1 VYSSATCRR
10 AYRLAKK
17 GRGYAFADN
26 SGYASYVTIAARKR
40 VVVQRRVRVKQRTR
54 VVKRRVV
61 RQRVVRQRV
70 VRQRVVRQR
79 VVRQPQ
85 IIYVDEA
92 PRVIVRRRGSGR
104 RIIIQGG
111 MDNGGYGY
119 GSGGVAVHYG
129 PLITKQAPY

>member
-1 VYSSATCRR
+1 MQ
-10 AYRLAKK
+10 
-17 GRGYAFADN
+17 
-26 SGYASYVTIAARKR
+26 ARKR
-40 VVVQRRVRVKQRTR
+40 GVVKGGVRVRPRTR

-61 RQRVVRQRV
+61 RQSGVRQRV
-70 VRQRVVRQR
+70 VRKRFVRKSVVRQR